1 MTTNTIERIK
11 SEINAD
17 KVVIFMKGTPDSPQC
32 GFSARTVE
40 IFKGLGY
47 PFHSVDILANPDI
60 RAMLPEI
67 SNWPTFPQVFVGG
80 KLVGGCDIV
89 TEMHERGE
97 LKPLIEGVIKKK

>member
-1 MTTNTIERIK
+1 MNTIERIQ
-11 SEINAD
+11 SEIKAD
-17 KVVIFMKGTPDSPQC
+17 KVVLFIKGTPASPQC

-60 RAMLPEI
+60 RAMLPQV
-67 SNWPTFPQVFVGG
+67 SNWPTFPQVFVDG

-89 TEMHERGE
+89 NEMNERGE
-97 LKPLIEGVIKKK
+97 LKSLLEEAFKK

>member
-17 KVVIFMKGTPDSPQC
+17 KIVIFMKGTPDSPQC

-47 PFHSVDILANPDI
+47 PFHSVDILAHPDI